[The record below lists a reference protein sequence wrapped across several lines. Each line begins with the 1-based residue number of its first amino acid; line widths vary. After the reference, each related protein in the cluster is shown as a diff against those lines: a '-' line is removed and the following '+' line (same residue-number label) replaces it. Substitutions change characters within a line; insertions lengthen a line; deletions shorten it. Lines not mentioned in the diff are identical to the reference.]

1 MSLELSLIC
10 VCTNRKQQI
19 PKLSMC
25 CEYKLRAQRD
35 QGIWTEKGRGGVQ
48 DAQWE
53 CGGIREVE
61 KRRNT
66 DRRLEGKDRAEEEEM
81 ERDWVSETD
90 GRGDWSSQSLRT
102 AVL

>member
-1 MSLELSLIC
+1 M
-10 VCTNRKQQI
+10 
-19 PKLSMC
+19 
-25 CEYKLRAQRD
+25 
-35 QGIWTEKGRGGVQ
+35 Q

-81 ERDWVSETD
+81 EQERDWVGETD